1 MASSSPLSEPPSS
14 PPRTPS
20 RDRLR
25 KRGSFDPS
33 TPRMARRLRSASR
46 EETPRTTRSPG
57 REASKGKGRG
67 VATPLTKEEAR
78 ERAKDRMR
86 AHFAN
91 MRVGGP
97 GLFDDDDNSD
107 DDDDNIGDLYEDCSE
122 SEAVSLTPGEKYTGP
137 STSGGE
143 KTLRS
148 VDQQWSAME
157 SEDSQRALLAKME

>member
-1 MASSSPLSEPPSS
+1 
-14 PPRTPS
+14 
-20 RDRLR
+20 
-25 KRGSFDPS
+25 
-33 TPRMARRLRSASR
+33 
-46 EETPRTTRSPG
+46 
-57 REASKGKGRG
+57 
-67 VATPLTKEEAR
+67 
-78 ERAKDRMR
+78 MR
-86 AHFAN
+86 ARFAN

-143 KTLRS
+143 ETLRS